1 MIWFWYIFL
10 LSISISIF
18 AMIIW
23 VVKWYKNKSYSV
35 SARKAL
41 NWAFPAFVGID
52 IMLLA
57 YSYARNEP
65 DTLYIIYSVLFS
77 AAICILCLLSY
88 TGWLEKHYIK
98 KEGIGIT
105 TIAPRFEVPSKKQ
118 LEEQKAF
125 EAMSDEEKQAWYDDY
140 CKNNKLLNPIVT
152 VLLLA
157 VSYAVELYLY
167 IKWCKF

>member
-10 LSISISIF
+10 ASMSISIV
-18 AMIIW
+18 AMVIW
-23 VVKWYKNKSYSV
+23 VIKWYKDKTYSI
-35 SARKAL
+35 SIRRAL
-41 NWAFPAFVGID
+41 NWSYPALFGLS
-52 IMLLA
+52 IMILA
-57 YSYARNEP
+57 CSYTKNEP
-65 DTLYIIYSVLFS
+65 DILYVVFSPLFF
-77 AAICILCLLSY
+77 IGMCVLCLLGY
-88 TGWLEKHYIK
+88 TGWLEKRNIFK
-98 KEGIGIT
+98 KGYGIT

-125 EAMSDEEKQAWYDDY
+125 EAMSDEEKQAWYEDY

-167 IKWCKF
+167 IKWCRF